1 MGSRLSLISGQE
13 NISQFDSSL
22 NTFTVEEEQ
31 HLTTMDSEDLKRRQA
46 VYAWLKP
53 TEMENEQLYLV
64 RIRAEYPGTC
74 QWLLDDDTFKEWFFP
89 QYTSTALSKF
99 LWINGKPGSGK
110 LSHLLKYKKLG

>member
-1 MGSRLSLISGQE
+1 MGSRRSIISGRE

-31 HLTTMDSEDLKRRQA
+31 HLAAMDSEDLKRRQA
-46 VYAWLKP
+46 VYGWLKP

-64 RIRAEYPGTC
+64 RIRANYPGTC

-89 QYTSTALSKF
+89 QTSTALSKF

-110 LSHLLKYKKLG
+110 PSRSLRYQRLG